1 MPWLQAT
8 FDVAAPDA
16 ETVSDA
22 LLERGALSVEL
33 SDAQAGT
40 LAERPVFDEPG
51 ADRAA
56 WAVHRVRALFEDGA
70 DPLAAIG
77 TALEA
82 FQLLP
87 QSQVLVEVIEDQD
100 WVRQTQQQFG
110 PIRVSDRLWIVPS
123 WSEMVDPAAVNLR
136 LDPGM
141 AFGTGSHP
149 TTLQC
154 LRWMEEHLGGGE
166 SVLDYGCGSGVLGIA
181 ARRLGARQV
190 VAVDI
195 DPGALQVTR
204 ANAAANQ
211 AEITV
216 LSAHADPRG
225 PFDLVVANILS
236 NPLKVL
242 APLLAGQVRPG
253 GRIVLAGILAAQAED
268 VAQAYSAW
276 FDMDVFSALD
286 GWACLA
292 GTRTR

>member
-1 MPWLQAT
+1 MPWVQAT
-8 FDVAAPDA
+8 FDVTAPDA

-22 LLERGALSVEL
+22 LLEQGALSVEL

-51 ADRAA
+51 ADGAA
-56 WAVHRVRALFEDGA
+56 WALQRVCALFEEEVDAAAAVGA
-70 DPLAAIG
+70 
-77 TALEA
+77 ALDA
-82 FQLLP
+82 LQLLP
-87 QSQVLVEVIEDQD
+87 ASQVLVEVVPDRD

-123 WSEMVDPAAVNLR
+123 WSEIIDPAAVNLR
-136 LDPGM
+136 LDPGL

-154 LRWMEEHLGGGE
+154 LRWMEEHLVGGE
-166 SVLDYGCGSGVLGIA
+166 SVLDYGCGSGILGIA
-181 ARRLGARQV
+181 ARRLGAGQV
-190 VAVDI
+190 VGVDI
-195 DPGALQVTR
+195 DPGALQATR

-211 AEITV
+211 TEITV
-216 LSAHADPRG
+216 LSADAEPRG
-225 PFDLVVANILS
+225 PFDVVAATILS

-268 VAQAYSAW
+268 VVEVYRAW
-276 FDMDVFSALD
+276 FDMDVFSELD